1 MKNRYLQDVNREKD
15 TVQVLGCCDERF
27 YNLRCQCCCFTIYN
41 FTFLQYWSIKQI
53 NAFFQKLVDTIIS
66 HKQEN
71 VPMVIL
77 INDVNSVNRGRDY
90 FSDLIDKLKAADFH
104 ESCGKFYFDYKI
116 VNPAQRYG
124 ERHASSQTVF
134 NLPKE
139 FDGIYQPWHDCSSAQ
154 LLIEVQ

>member
-1 MKNRYLQDVNREKD
+1 M
-15 TVQVLGCCDERF
+15 
-27 YNLRCQCCCFTIYN
+27 
-41 FTFLQYWSIKQI
+41 
-53 NAFFQKLVDTIIS
+53 DTIIS

-104 ESCGKFYFDYKI
+104 GSCGKFYFDYKI

-139 FDGIYQPWHDCSSAQ
+139 FDGIYQPWRDCSSAQ
-154 LLIEVQ
+154 LLIEIQ